1 MSLTEIKEAVE
12 ALSEAEVTELT
23 AFLLDLDNQI
33 WDEQLDRDF
42 AEGGRL
48 DQAMEKVR
56 SNIRAGRCGE
66 MP

>member
-12 ALSEAEVTELT
+12 ELSETEVTELT

-48 DQAMEKVR
+48 DQVMEKVR
-56 SNIRAGRCGE
+56 SNIRAGRFGK